1 MRSLLARN
9 ETARFTTISGFKSY
23 IFLINQS
30 FWTGSLC
37 FSNRKYTKIA
47 DSIKKS
53 ADIHYHVNK
62 NTVLLIWCVA
72 LGQYI
77 VVLVLNKNRQTRGR
91 HVGTSESVKGL
102 FDLNMR
108 GCSSDFNLCLM
119 GILSC
124 NMMFYLV
131 IRHVSMHLVSCYC
144 QLSCILKNTAIV
156 YILHLT

>member
-77 VVLVLNKNRQTRGR
+77 VIWATFCIKQKCVQIPPYLPCTGLKWRTRSIR
-91 HVGTSESVKGL
+91 PYFCWHDNVYL
-102 FDLNMR
+102 Q
-108 GCSSDFNLCLM
+108 
-119 GILSC
+119 I
-124 NMMFYLV
+124 FYWN
-131 IRHVSMHLVSCYC
+131 
-144 QLSCILKNTAIV
+144 QEFWCIFW
-156 YILHLT
+156 

>member
-1 MRSLLARN
+1 MRSLIARN

-77 VVLVLNKNRQTRGR
+77 VHHGIINEMAREPSFTWEDSFKHPRSEGR
-91 HVGTSESVKGL
+91 LCVVPVESTVKPS
-102 FDLNMR
+102 NAA
-108 GCSSDFNLCLM
+108 N
-119 GILSC
+119 
-124 NMMFYLV
+124 
-131 IRHVSMHLVSCYC
+131 
-144 QLSCILKNTAIV
+144 A
-156 YILHLT
+156 

>member
-77 VVLVLNKNRQTRGR
+77 VLFFHHHLTLSIYVLTHTNEMSTSAWFASMTTPSQYFSCQHNMFKLPLNRR
-91 HVGTSESVKGL
+91 
-102 FDLNMR
+102 
-108 GCSSDFNLCLM
+108 FNFSYWFL
-119 GILSC
+119 GILWW
-124 NMMFYLV
+124 NDN
-131 IRHVSMHLVSCYC
+131 VS
-144 QLSCILKNTAIV
+144 T
-156 YILHLT
+156 

>member
-47 DSIKKS
+47 DSSKKS

-62 NTVLLIWCVA
+62 NMVLLIWCVA

-77 VVLVLNKNRQTRGR
+77 VR
-91 HVGTSESVKGL
+91 L
-102 FDLNMR
+102 FLFCD
-108 GCSSDFNLCLM
+108 G
-119 GILSC
+119 
-124 NMMFYLV
+124 
-131 IRHVSMHLVSCYC
+131 
-144 QLSCILKNTAIV
+144 A
-156 YILHLT
+156 

>member
-47 DSIKKS
+47 DSSKKS

-77 VVLVLNKNRQTRGR
+77 VSIEPLYPLNRMSHKTYKLIWLRWDQVHWIPHEKYYQN
-91 HVGTSESVKGL
+91 
-102 FDLNMR
+102 D
-108 GCSSDFNLCLM
+108 
-119 GILSC
+119 
-124 NMMFYLV
+124 
-131 IRHVSMHLVSCYC
+131 IR
-144 QLSCILKNTAIV
+144 T
-156 YILHLT
+156 

>member
-47 DSIKKS
+47 DSSKKS

-77 VVLVLNKNRQTRGR
+77 VPIDGDSIWTEYVFVFYAINIGYNKLP
-91 HVGTSESVKGL
+91 TSFASYPGL
-102 FDLNMR
+102 
-108 GCSSDFNLCLM
+108 
-119 GILSC
+119 
-124 NMMFYLV
+124 
-131 IRHVSMHLVSCYC
+131 
-144 QLSCILKNTAIV
+144 K
-156 YILHLT
+156 

>member
-47 DSIKKS
+47 DSSKKS

-77 VVLVLNKNRQTRGR
+77 VYTEWEFNTDSKTPFVFLLSIRPREVRSEFSVRPF
-91 HVGTSESVKGL
+91 SESDAEN
-102 FDLNMR
+102 FQY
-108 GCSSDFNLCLM
+108 SIFNIFNNFN
-119 GILSC
+119 ILTNIC
-124 NMMFYLV
+124 D
-131 IRHVSMHLVSCYC
+131 
-144 QLSCILKNTAIV
+144 ILQSFST
-156 YILHLT
+156 